1 MPICWLGW
9 FLAFPCIPL
18 FSLFPSF
25 VVHSTISIRF
35 LSSLSIYPRVTPEAQ
50 WINWTKGEEEKRMVA
65 AALGGPMRCERA
77 HRTRER
83 MLLWRS
89 SKMFLPLFPLFF
101 FLSLFHE
108 FFFLLLS
115 FCFFF
120 LCWAMLVFDRLEK
133 IGSRGLKQ
141 RCCSDVRWRKEFTLR
156 HVTSGCCLMAEFR
169 VRLWCFK
176 GWLDGIPTGLRV
188 KLFGSANLFCSSEV
202 WDRLMNERT
211 WIF

>member
-1 MPICWLGW
+1 
-9 FLAFPCIPL
+9 
-18 FSLFPSF
+18 
-25 VVHSTISIRF
+25 
-35 LSSLSIYPRVTPEAQ
+35 
-50 WINWTKGEEEKRMVA
+50 MVA

-108 FFFLLLS
+108 FFFSLTFLLL
-115 FCFFF
+115 F
-120 LCWAMLVFDRLEK
+120 LFVLGNAGLRPAREDRFSRTQAEMLFRRSMEERV
-133 IGSRGLKQ
+133 
-141 RCCSDVRWRKEFTLR
+141 TLR

-202 WDRLMNERT
+202 WDRLMNEGT